1 MYPHRVIVSRF
12 WHHHTCCLWRQ
23 RHIFRGGGGFKI
35 LLRDYPGFK
44 VMGCHVTFL
53 FSNFTAAVSF
63 RHVVHSWVRSPYLE
77 DARSGKVPF
86 IRRVFGNPGVV
97 DLRSN
102 FFNAGCICAS
112 LPLIH
117 TQLHMYAKVIS
128 YLWMWERV
136 IIVHSFENLERLCH
150 AAVMSSRVQ
159 M

>member
-1 MYPHRVIVSRF
+1 MQHFPFLTVVLSLSLPIKF
-12 WHHHTCCLWRQ
+12 WNQPPDLLNKLVYLYTPIESL
-23 RHIFRGGGGFKI
+23 FRASDIITLVACDVKGIYIRGFKI
-35 LLRDYPGFK
+35 LLRDYPRFK

-63 RHVVHSWVRSPYLE
+63 RPVVHSWVRSPYLE

-97 DLRSN
+97 DLRTN

-117 TQLHMYAKVIS
+117 TELHMYAKVIS
-128 YLWMWERV
+128 YL
-136 IIVHSFENLERLCH
+136 
-150 AAVMSSRVQ
+150 
-159 M
+159 